1 MGRDLINT
9 PYTSHKKTPIV
20 NATAHNNETSLVS
33 FVFQAFITCGRR
45 ATVVNVP
52 AAKPIIS
59 TWIILNI
66 QISNFLSMPLYK
78 FSPGFYFVPHQDCK
92 YFVSLNSVF

>member
-1 MGRDLINT
+1 MGFNQIFYYLYFIFKTKTVTAKIKVKTFAIIIGRDLINT

-45 ATVVNVP
+45 AIVVNVP
-52 AAKPIIS
+52 AANPIIS
-59 TWIILNI
+59 T
-66 QISNFLSMPLYK
+66 
-78 FSPGFYFVPHQDCK
+78 
-92 YFVSLNSVF
+92 